1 MKQLP
6 ANIQRCVAEDN
17 LELLDG
23 YIRFIN
29 SRDIKAFLDILS
41 GKEFWESDVP
51 FAITAFGDIFAWN
64 SDGYIQL
71 YKMTEGTSTII
82 MHGDKFFIQNTAD
95 KEFQKAYFELDM
107 FYAAKERYGN
117 LSPGQCYGFAPIPA
131 LGGKKDV
138 ASIQIEPSLAYV
150 ALLSEVF

>member
-1 MKQLP
+1 MKELP
-6 ANIQRCVAEDN
+6 TNIQRYIAGDN

-29 SRDIKAFLDILS
+29 IRDIKAFLDILS
-41 GKEFWESDVP
+41 GKEFWESDIP

-64 SDGYIQL
+64 SDGYIQF

-82 MHGDKFFIQNTAD
+82 MRGDKFFIQNTAD
-95 KEFQKAYFELDM
+95 HEFQKAYFELDM
-107 FYAAKERYGN
+107 FYAAKEQYGN
-117 LSPGQCYGFAPIPA
+117 LSPDQCYGFVPIPA

-138 ASIQIEPSLAYV
+138 ASIQIEPSLAYI